1 MLEKLST
8 MWNNCVNK
16 GRNFMDSYRS
26 GDPLIVKKD
35 VNIGLS
41 FFKKSNPD
49 KKLLNLSVSGEPE
62 TTVLDLTICI
72 VLVTML
78 IASLGLLSDIFDK

>member
-1 MLEKLST
+1 
-8 MWNNCVNK
+8 
-16 GRNFMDSYRS
+16 MDSYRS
-26 GDPLIVKKD
+26 GDPLMIKKS
-35 VNIGLS
+35 VNINLS

-49 KKLLNLSVSGEPE
+49 KKILNLSASGEPE

-78 IASLGLLSDIFDK
+78 IASLGLLSDIFDRD